1 MRFEMN
7 YVLRGSLTI
16 NVITDIAIALILLQ
30 NPSGFKILTPE
41 EKNIAL
47 TAGQGQKRKLRI
59 S

>member
-1 MRFEMN
+1 MN